1 MSSVFQELDGLAPQ
15 GYYEEQLDRIRN
27 RGSSISNNFQGGV
40 PSMQGG
46 NAGDIGDWMDFY
58 NRQKSVIW
66 DGRGNQIGFNHGYG
80 REERWDP
87 QQPGDDKWISDE
99 ELERIRYEPTP
110 EAPIGVRPPD
120 VDPNRDTSRDIDMGP
135 IPMPGI
141 DDQRPSPTDEG
152 WQGQR
157 PRPTDEGWN
166 SKGPGTSP
174 GRGQIE
180 NILREGYQNILGRD
194 ADAEGLKYWTDQVMA
209 NPDERGYGRAIQDA
223 MDNINR
229 SEESINRTNYSEG
242 DRYSK
247 DELDRRRQIINREDY
262 INRDDSRSFDS
273 RIIGIGLEKHL
284 LLIKIYQD
292 IEEMVGIWEESLLN
306 IGQMR
311 KKEGIQV
318 MVQDMVVGLEQ
329 ILILCSPW
337 ISKIKIKMV

>member
-15 GYYEEQLDRIRN
+15 GYYEDQLDRIRN

-66 DGRGNQIGFNHGYG
+66 DGQGNQIGFNHGYG
-80 REERWDP
+80 KEERWDP

-99 ELERIRYEPTP
+99 EMERIRYDTP
-110 EAPIGVRPPD
+110 QEKPIGVRPPD

-135 IPMPGI
+135 IPMPII

-152 WQGQR
+152 W
-157 PRPTDEGWN
+157 N
-166 SKGPGTSP
+166 SQGPGTSP
-174 GRGQIE
+174 SRGQIE
-180 NILREGYQNILGRD
+180 NILREGYQNVLGRD

-262 INRDDSRSFDS
+262 INRDDSRSFDFQN
-273 RIIGIGLEKHL
+273 
-284 LLIKIYQD
+284 Y
-292 IEEMVGIWEESLLN
+292 
-306 IGQMR
+306 
-311 KKEGIQV
+311 
-318 MVQDMVVGLEQ
+318 
-329 ILILCSPW
+329 
-337 ISKIKIKMV
+337 